1 MKLINTDGL
10 ALIGPGSEWFWT
22 AISGIVLAV
31 TFLAIYRQLRLQ
43 RSQGAI
49 EQIAAF
55 TREWNSER
63 MLVHRR
69 NVLIALRDGTDRK
82 VLPEGAVSMVGNYWE
97 GVAALTRAGHLD
109 RQLLWNQYGTTGQ
122 AWWVALGPYAH
133 AARDRDNDPTIYE
146 DFEWLVGVLDEMDR
160 GAGEAPALDLGN
172 WRDRGIA
179 TIDGMLAVER
189 SLRSVWVES
198 PELAIP

>member
-1 MKLINTDGL
+1 MASGARLSRPGVDDERHLAPRVLSVHRGKRPKEADVKLINTDGL

-82 VLPEGAVSMVGNYWE
+82 VLPEGAVSMVGN
-97 GVAALTRAGHLD
+97 
-109 RQLLWNQYGTTGQ
+109 
-122 AWWVALGPYAH
+122 
-133 AARDRDNDPTIYE
+133 
-146 DFEWLVGVLDEMDR
+146 
-160 GAGEAPALDLGN
+160 
-172 WRDRGIA
+172 
-179 TIDGMLAVER
+179 
-189 SLRSVWVES
+189 
-198 PELAIP
+198 

>member
-1 MKLINTDGL
+1 MKLINTDGM
-10 ALIGPGSEWFWT
+10 AFIGPGSEWFWT
-22 AISGIVLAV
+22 AMSGIVLAV

-43 RSQGAI
+43 RSQRF

-55 TREWNSER
+55 TREWNWR

-69 NVLIALRDGTDRK
+69 NVLIALRDGTDRG
-82 VLPEGAVSMVGNYWE
+82 PSRGCRIHGW
-97 GVAALTRAGHLD
+97 
-109 RQLLWNQYGTTGQ
+109 QLLGGGRRPHSGRPPRPTAPVEPVRHDGPGVVGSTGS
-122 AWWVALGPYAH
+122 VRS

-179 TIDGMLAVER
+179 TIDGMLAVEGPSEASGSSHQR
-189 SLRSVWVES
+189 R
-198 PELAIP
+198 PKG